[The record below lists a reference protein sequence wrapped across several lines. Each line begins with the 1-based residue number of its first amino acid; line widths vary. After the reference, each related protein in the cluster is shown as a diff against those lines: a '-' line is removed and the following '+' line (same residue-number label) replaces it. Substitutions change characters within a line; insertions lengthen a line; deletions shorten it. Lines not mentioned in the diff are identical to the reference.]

1 MSPEKNPLE
10 IYKFLPQT
18 NCGQCFL
25 PSCLAFSAAVISG
38 SKKLKDCPFIKEE
51 DAQDANPTVVTTEP
65 YEIMRNEKIQKLQQK
80 VANLNLAEI
89 SNNLGGQM
97 RGDRLAITCL
107 GKNFYVDREGK
118 VSSEC
123 HTHAGLTIPLLSY
136 ILLSKGID
144 PTGDWV
150 AFRELKDGPPMNAL
164 FEQRGE
170 TRLQILADNH
180 PDLFDDLVG
189 MFSGTR
195 EEPKFDSDISLILYP
210 LPKIPILFCYWKPE
224 EDLGSKLNIFFDST
238 ADQHLPI
245 ESLFELCIG
254 MVMMFEKIARK
265 HM

>member
-10 IYKFLPQT
+10 IYKILPQT

-25 PSCLAFSAAVISG
+25 PSCLAFSAAVVNG
-38 SKKLKDCPFIKEE
+38 SKKLADCPFVKEV
-51 DAQDANPTVVTTEP
+51 DDIQPTIVTTEP
-65 YEIMRNEKIQKLQQK
+65 YEIMRGEDISKLQTKVTELNLPK
-80 VANLNLAEI
+80 VAESI
-89 SNNLGGQM
+89 GGKIIN
-97 RGDRLAITCL
+97 DRLAVPCL
-107 GKNFYVDREGK
+107 GKVFYVDQQGK

-136 ILLSKGID
+136 IVLSKGDD
-144 PTGDWV
+144 PIGEWV
-150 AFRELKDGPPMNAL
+150 AFRELKNGLPMNAL

-170 TRLQILADNH
+170 KRLQNLADDH
-180 PDLFDDLVG
+180 PDLFDDLVS

-195 EEPKFDSDISLILYP
+195 EEPKFDSDISLVLYP
-210 LPKIPILFCYWKPE
+210 LPKTPILFCYWKPE

-254 MVMMFEKIARK
+254 MVMMFEKIAQK

>member
-10 IYKFLPQT
+10 IYKILPQT

-25 PSCLAFSAAVISG
+25 PSCLAFSAAVING
-38 SKKLKDCPFIKEE
+38 SKKLADCPFIE
-51 DAQDANPTVVTTEP
+51 DVDAVTPTVVTTEP
-65 YEIMRNEKIQKLQQK
+65 YEIMRGEKIQKLKKQIAGLDLT
-80 VANLNLAEI
+80 VLAER
-89 SNNLGGQM
+89 LGGKM
-97 RGDRLAITCL
+97 TGDKLAIACL
-107 GKNFYVDREGK
+107 GKTFYVGREGN

-136 ILLSKGID
+136 IVLSKGTD
-144 PTGDWV
+144 PTGEWV

-164 FEQRGE
+164 FVQRGE
-170 TRLQILADNH
+170 ANLQELADNH
-180 PDLFDDLVG
+180 SELFDDLVG

-195 EEPKFDSDISLILYP
+195 EDPEFDSDISLTLYP

-254 MVMMFEKIARK
+254 MVMMFEKIAQK
-265 HM
+265 HV